1 MTQTG
6 RNRIGLYPGTFDPL
20 TLGHL
25 DIMTRASQ
33 ICDVLVIGV
42 AENSGKSPI
51 FSLEERLAIVQE
63 QMALIHGKNKTK
75 ESQNKQIIV
84 KSFTGLLTD
93 FAEKVDASFI
103 IRGLRAV
110 SDFEYEFQMASAN
123 RRLKGNLE
131 TVFLTA
137 SENQHF
143 VASSLVKEI
152 AKFGGDI
159 SSFVPAEVETRI
171 KRYFSG

>member
-1 MTQTG
+1 MT
-6 RNRIGLYPGTFDPL
+6 RIGLYPGTFDPL
-20 TLGHL
+20 TYGHL

-33 ICDVLVIGV
+33 ICDKLVIGV
-42 AENSGKSPI
+42 AENSGKSPM
-51 FSLEERLAIVQE
+51 FSLTERLDIIQE
-63 QMALIHGKNKTK
+63 QMALVRQKNGL
-75 ESQNKQIIV
+75 ENEILVQ
-84 KSFTGLLTD
+84 SFTGLLTD
-93 FAEKVDASFI
+93 FSEKVGASFI

-123 RRLKGNLE
+123 RRLKENLE

-137 SENQHF
+137 SEHQHF

-159 SSFVPAEVETRI
+159 SSFVPPQVEARI
-171 KRYFSG
+171 QLYFQSK